1 MATINTVNNLDNGDV
16 ARGTIND
23 NDSAINVEVIAATA
37 DIVTLDASVTAL
49 EARFNKQTIN
59 LVANTDYDI
68 SNPFVFP
75 IVPNI
80 VQIRA
85 SDGTLILDAYQ
96 NIAPADGDIIIYT
109 GAAYTGAIITII
121 GW

>member
-1 MATINTVNNLDNGDV
+1 MATITTVNNGDSGLV
-16 ARGTIND
+16 ARTAFNG
-23 NDSAINVEVIAATA
+23 NDSAINTEVIAATSA
-37 DIVTLDASVTAL
+37 ITAL

-59 LVANTDYDI
+59 IVANTDYNI

-80 VQIRA
+80 IQVRA
-85 SDGTLILDAYQ
+85 SDGTKILDAYE
-96 NIAPADGDIIIYT
+96 NVNPANGNIIINT
-109 GAAYTGAIITII
+109 GANYTGAIITII